1 MVVFPCKLTCLML
14 LISLLVIVPKECQ
27 DIQPRSWL
35 DSLDDGT
42 TVVRINAVFDI
53 EKAHLKMNAF

>member
-1 MVVFPCKLTCLML
+1 ML
-14 LISLLVIVPKECQ
+14 LVSLLVIVPKECQ

-42 TVVRINAVFDI
+42 TVVGINAVFDI
-53 EKAHLKMNAF
+53 EKAHLKTNAF